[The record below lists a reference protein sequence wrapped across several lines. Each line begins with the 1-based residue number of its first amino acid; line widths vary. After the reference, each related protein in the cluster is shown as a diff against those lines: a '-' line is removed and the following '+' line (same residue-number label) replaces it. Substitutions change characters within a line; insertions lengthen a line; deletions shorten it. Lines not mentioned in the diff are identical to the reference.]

1 MLINENLIV
10 MNLAAS
16 DKTRAVQ
23 ILAEKA
29 AAAGRISSVSQY
41 TAAVLQRESDFST
54 AIGFGAAIAHGKSES
69 VLEPFLMY
77 ASADAVEWQA
87 QVSDT
92 VTMIFLIG
100 VPISASPSIHL
111 QILARLSRLMMRS
124 EFRKQLC
131 TAESIS
137 AVLQVLND
145 YEVNF

>member
-10 MNLAAS
+10 MNLEAA
-16 DKTRAVQ
+16 DKNQAVR
-23 ILAEKA
+23 ILAENA
-29 AAAGRISSVSQY
+29 AAAGRISSVSEY
-41 TAAVLQRESDFST
+41 SAAVLQRESDFST

-77 ASADAVEWQA
+77 ASADSIKWQA
-87 QVSDT
+87 QDNDM

-100 VPISASPSIHL
+100 VPISASPTIHL

-124 EFRKQLC
+124 EFRRQLHA
-131 TAESIS
+131 AESS
-137 AVLQVLND
+137 SMVLQVLND

>member
-29 AAAGRISSVSQY
+29 AAAGRISSIPKY

-54 AIGFGAAIAHGKSES
+54 SIGFGAAIAHGKSES

-77 ASADAVEWQA
+77 ASADSLEWQA
-87 QVSDT
+87 QDNDK

-100 VPISASPSIHL
+100 VPISASPTIHL
-111 QILARLSRLMMRS
+111 QILARLSRLLMKS
-124 EFRKQLC
+124 EFRKQLGE
-131 TAESIS
+131 AGSIS
-137 AVLQVLND
+137 SVLQVLND